1 MANEFIARKGLISQG
16 DSQITGSL
24 GISSTLSIP
33 GFTNVSASLAAA
45 TAGGG
50 TITGVTAGDGLTG
63 GGNAGTV
70 TLNVVGGTGITANAN
85 DIAIGQDVAT
95 NANVQF
101 ANITSSGAISASGVI
116 SASAFSGDGSGLT
129 GVGVV
134 DTSGTPANDQI
145 SVFTDLNTIEGTSK
159 LTFNNSTL
167 TVHSVNTDNTGIK
180 IYGGVFGSAQSYIS
194 PTGASSRMNFGD
206 ASSGNIFDFLN
217 NKIAFDSDGTNT
229 YIQADTDNPENLE
242 IHADG
247 NIELRADDNLQIFS
261 NVSATGNISSSGNII
276 GNEITSSGAVNIG
289 GILAIPGFDNVSAS
303 LAAATAGGG
312 TITGV
317 TAGDGLTGGGSAG
330 TVTLNV
336 VGGTGITANANDIA
350 VDATIAT
357 VVQLDASS
365 SALQSNID
373 AKASITQLNV
383 SSSALQT
390 NIDAKASIT
399 QLNASSSALQTNI
412 DTKASITQLNASSS
426 ALQTNIDG
434 KQATLTF
441 GKSSGNALKSEEAL
455 ATNDVLLMG
464 SSNVKGRTYA
474 QFRGDINV
482 EDGADV
488 TDATNVAAAGALMDS
503 ELSEIATVKALTA
516 AGISGS
522 FNEASA
528 SFSTRVTA
536 NDAKLT
542 ANTSNVTSAGALMD
556 SEVTNLAQVKAFD
569 SSDYA
574 TAAQGTKADNA
585 ATLVQ
590 LNASSSALQS
600 NIDGKQATLTFGK
613 SSGNALKSEEALTT
627 NDILLA
633 GSSNIKGRTYAE
645 LKTDLSLN
653 NVENTA
659 ISTFAG
665 SSNITT
671 VGTLGSLT
679 TTGDI
684 SGNGSTLKVSEIDT
698 SAGSAGSAGEK
709 GINAETVTFYSN
721 TVIAGGIY
729 YLGSSAWT
737 ISNADAVSTSK
748 GFMGVSTSTNSN
760 TGMVIRGI
768 VYVFSD
774 PGGSVGDVVY
784 LSTAAGRLTTDISG
798 FGAGDVA
805 RIMGY
810 KVGTSLV
817 FFDPSKDYIELD
829 S

>member
-1 MANEFIARKGLISQG
+1 
-16 DSQITGSL
+16 
-24 GISSTLSIP
+24 
-33 GFTNVSASLAAA
+33 
-45 TAGGG
+45 
-50 TITGVTAGDGLTG
+50 
-63 GGNAGTV
+63 
-70 TLNVVGGTGITANAN
+70 
-85 DIAIGQDVAT
+85 
-95 NANVQF
+95 
-101 ANITSSGAISASGVI
+101 
-116 SASAFSGDGSGLT
+116 
-129 GVGVV
+129 
-134 DTSGTPANDQI
+134 
-145 SVFTDLNTIEGTSK
+145 
-159 LTFNNSTL
+159 
-167 TVHSVNTDNTGIK
+167 
-180 IYGGVFGSAQSYIS
+180 
-194 PTGASSRMNFGD
+194 
-206 ASSGNIFDFLN
+206 
-217 NKIAFDSDGTNT
+217 
-229 YIQADTDNPENLE
+229 
-242 IHADG
+242 
-247 NIELRADDNLQIFS
+247 
-261 NVSATGNISSSGNII
+261 
-276 GNEITSSGAVNIG
+276 
-289 GILAIPGFDNVSAS
+289 
-303 LAAATAGGG
+303 
-312 TITGV
+312 
-317 TAGDGLTGGGSAG
+317 
-330 TVTLNV
+330 
-336 VGGTGITANANDIA
+336 
-350 VDATIAT
+350 
-357 VVQLDASS
+357 
-365 SALQSNID
+365 
-373 AKASITQLNV
+373 
-383 SSSALQT
+383 
-390 NIDAKASIT
+390 
-399 QLNASSSALQTNI
+399 
-412 DTKASITQLNASSS
+412 
-426 ALQTNIDG
+426 
-434 KQATLTF
+434 
-441 GKSSGNALKSEEAL
+441 
-455 ATNDVLLMG
+455 
-464 SSNVKGRTYA
+464 
-474 QFRGDINV
+474 
-482 EDGADV
+482 
-488 TDATNVAAAGALMDS
+488 
-503 ELSEIATVKALTA
+503 
-516 AGISGS
+516 
-522 FNEASA
+522 
-528 SFSTRVTA
+528 
-536 NDAKLT
+536 
-542 ANTSNVTSAGALMD
+542 MD